1 MKKYDDLT
9 CRTWRRVWPVLLS
22 LLALV
27 ATPAMQAAGP
37 TPVAQVAHDGTVS
50 LHVSN
55 TPLKRVFSLIEKQ
68 TSYMIAY
75 NFIVKEDKDAA
86 KAFATK
92 LQAIDPDNEVAK
104 QILEAK

>member
-22 LLALV
+22 LLVLV

-37 TPVAQVAHDGTVS
+37 TSVAQVAHDGTVS

-75 NFIVKEDKDAA
+75 NSNVTYLYIKV
-86 KAFATK
+86 
-92 LQAIDPDNEVAK
+92 IY
-104 QILEAK
+104 